1 MPFLIDYRAC
11 IIANNVQA
19 HTIRK
24 NGLSVKW
31 QQVRDRNPEI
41 APVLESFHRD
51 DGSYSLSRAEIFAC
65 DDAFEK
71 VVKTIWWGYPNGLRS
86 HFDDVAQNF
95 RVMAEILQPC
105 RDRELDEP
113 SFIELYNSL
122 NQIQHIGPS
131 TISKLLYF
139 FNVSQGQ
146 TRCVIVDS
154 RVRSAMAK
162 YDDFHPVHNSVP
174 ALWYLE
180 HARQINETNIEGATP
195 EQIEYFLFSVNPQV
209 LD

>member
-11 IIANNVQA
+11 IIATDEQA

-31 QQVRDRNPEI
+31 QRVCNADAEI
-41 APVLESFHRD
+41 SAIVESFHRP

-65 DDAFEK
+65 NDAFEK

-95 RVMAEILQPC
+95 RLMAEILQPY
-105 RDRELDEP
+105 RGRELDEP
-113 SFIELYNSL
+113 NFIELYNSL

-154 RVRSAMAK
+154 RVRSAMAAF
-162 YDDFHPVHNSVP
+162 DDFHPVRNNDP

-180 HARQINETNIEGATP
+180 HARQINEVGIDGATP
-195 EQIEYFLFSVNPQV
+195 EQIEYFLFSANPQV

>member
-1 MPFLIDYRAC
+1 MSSLKDYRAC

-24 NGLSVKW
+24 KVLSVKW
-31 QQVRDRNPEI
+31 QQVRDRNPGI

-71 VVKTIWWGYPNGLRS
+71 IVKTIWWGYPNGMMF
-86 HFDDVAQNF
+86 HFNEVAQSF

-105 RDRELDEP
+105 RNRQLNKTN
-113 SFIELYNSL
+113 FIELYNSL

-139 FNVSQGQ
+139 FNISQGQ
-146 TRCVIVDS
+146 TQCVIVDS
-154 RVRSAMAK
+154 RVRSAMAAF
-162 YDDFHPVHNSVP
+162 DDFRRVNNNDL
-174 ALWYLE
+174 ALEYLE
-180 HARQINETNIEGATP
+180 QTRQICAVDIDGATP
-195 EQIEYFLFSVNPQV
+195 EQIEYFLFSANPQV

>member
-1 MPFLIDYRAC
+1 MSSLKDYRAC
-11 IIANNVQA
+11 IIANNIQA

-24 NGLSVKW
+24 KVLSVKW

-71 VVKTIWWGYPNGLRS
+71 VVKTIWWGYPNGMRS
-86 HFDDVAQNF
+86 HFDEVAQNF
-95 RVMAEILQPC
+95 RVMAEILQPY
-105 RDRELDEP
+105 RGRELDEP
-113 SFIELYNSL
+113 NFIQLYNNL

-139 FNVSQGQ
+139 FKISQGQ
-146 TRCVIVDS
+146 TQCVIVDS
-154 RVRSAMAK
+154 RVRSAMAAF
-162 YDDFHPVHNSVP
+162 DDFHPVRNNDP

-180 HARQINETNIEGATP
+180 HARQINEVGIDGATP
-195 EQIEYFLFSVNPQV
+195 EQIEYFLFSANPQV

>member
-1 MPFLIDYRAC
+1 MSSLKDYRAC

-71 VVKTIWWGYPNGLRS
+71 IVKTIWWGYPNGMMF
-86 HFDDVAQNF
+86 HFNEVAQSF
-95 RVMAEILQPC
+95 RVMAEILQLC

-113 SFIELYNSL
+113 NFIQLYNNL

-139 FNVSQGQ
+139 FNISQGQ
-146 TRCVIVDS
+146 TQCVIVDS
-154 RVRSAMAK
+154 RVRSAMAAF
-162 YDDFHPVHNSVP
+162 DDFHPVRNNDP

-180 HARQINETNIEGATP
+180 HARQINEVGIDGATP